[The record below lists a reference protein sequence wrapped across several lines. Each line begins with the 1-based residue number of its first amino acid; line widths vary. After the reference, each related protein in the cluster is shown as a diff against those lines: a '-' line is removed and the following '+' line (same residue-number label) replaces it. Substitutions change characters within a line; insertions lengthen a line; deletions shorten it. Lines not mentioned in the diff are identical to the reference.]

1 MNMKCE
7 VIRDL
12 LPLYVDGVASEESRA
27 LIEEHLKT
35 CEGCR
40 EYCRLLRKIRRR
52 YQWQSMLM
60 RPPR

>member
-27 LIEEHLKT
+27 LIEEHLNT
-35 CEGCR
+35 CEGSR
-40 EYCRLLRKIRRR
+40 EYCRLL
-52 YQWQSMLM
+52 Q
-60 RPPR
+60 